1 MSEAKRNRLS
11 SAKGA
16 NSSPLRDPEATKTW
30 AVRRHPDHGQ
40 QQHCPCR
47 LGESRPTA
55 RALDWE
61 VLTHRG
67 SRGDKEAGASVWAGF
82 ATRTSGGGGVW
93 FSRRSPFHSPETL
106 WWVCCK

>member
-61 VLTHRG
+61 VLTHWG
-67 SRGDKEAGASVWAGF
+67 SRGAKEGGASVWRVLLCAQ
-82 ATRTSGGGGVW
+82 ARWRGGGSSVGTPCTWPKV
-93 FSRRSPFHSPETL
+93 SS
-106 WWVCCK
+106 VY